1 MLSWSRPQVLAGGY
15 FSDVVAGTLE
25 GADKESWD
33 SCQHFLEGLG
43 VPAEDADKHLRKVR
57 LSLSG
62 CCMSL
67 LVSRYLVRI
76 PPPIEL

>member
-1 MLSWSRPQVLAGGY
+1 MLIWSRLQVLAGGY
-15 FSDVVAGTLE
+15 FSDVVAETLE

-33 SCQHFLEGLG
+33 SCQQFLEGLG

-67 LVSRYLVRI
+67 LVPRQPVRT
-76 PPPIEL
+76 PPAIEL